1 MRISPEKRK
10 LIKLFK
16 FQSFVK
22 FKMLNPRL
30 VDLDTSYNFGSLQVE
45 VHPGGVVK
53 PRKESAEQKTK
64 MRELSPRDV
73 LRELS
78 PVSARILGGQQTR
91 SRDSSPRQILYKQG
105 GGTNNIFKQCTFGVV

>member
-1 MRISPEKRK
+1 
-10 LIKLFK
+10 
-16 FQSFVK
+16 
-22 FKMLNPRL
+22 MLNPRL